1 VAKSDKAAVS
11 GTLEIRLNR
20 YTPDFDRKTV
30 EAALKEGGYPRF
42 LLALRNAPEVGQLL
56 LGESEPFSIRYAR
69 EKVEAGG
76 RYDRRGDRQAV
87 YFIRGGGAG
96 GGKPR
101 AGYEVAVVQIQLDG
115 KGQGSGTLAAAAR
128 VRPDGDGGV
137 LLDDYAEAPI
147 TLTTLTRKPFRP
159 QLSTSDMRTTFSRPR
174 ARIRARVAGLAIIS
188 LLGPSIAPL
197 IAAQTPAPSTQK
209 PAAPTQKP
217 AASTQKP
224 AASGA
229 AVTEPDGGWPRAY
242 TAPSGATIVC
252 LPAASGELGR
262 TETRDA
268 VRGRFLHRKRAR
280 RNPRS
285 VRSRWSPRRS
295 VPWTSGW

>member
-1 VAKSDKAAVS
+1 MRTATILITALLLVVPIWVGAQAAAPRATAPEVFIATAVAKSDKAAVS

-76 RYDRRGDRQAV
+76 RSIVVVTDKPV

-147 TLTTLTRKPFRP
+147 TLTTLTRKPF
-159 QLSTSDMRTTFSRPR
+159 SR
-174 ARIRARVAGLAIIS
+174 
-188 LLGPSIAPL
+188 
-197 IAAQTPAPSTQK
+197 
-209 PAAPTQKP
+209 
-217 AASTQKP
+217 
-224 AASGA
+224 
-229 AVTEPDGGWPRAY
+229 
-242 TAPSGATIVC
+242 
-252 LPAASGELGR
+252 
-262 TETRDA
+262 
-268 VRGRFLHRKRAR
+268 
-280 RNPRS
+280 N
-285 VRSRWSPRRS
+285 
-295 VPWTSGW
+295 